1 MINIRKDLIEN
12 ELENDINNGYFY
24 GRDFN
29 ELDYWFIFKK
39 RDRRVK

>member
-1 MINIRKDLIEN
+1 MINIRKDLIEK
-12 ELENDINNGYFY
+12 ELESDIARSYIY

-39 RDRRVK
+39 RDRRIK